1 MDAQEGCAGKGGVER
16 VPVLTLMRSEGRESC
31 LDTWGGGEVYT
42 RLAGSSG
49 QDLLPSVLP
58 LFLFCAQD
66 QRAQP
71 DTVPPPFVLGIRSSE

>member
-1 MDAQEGCAGKGGVER
+1 MDAQESCAGKVGVER

-49 QDLLPSVLP
+49 QDLLPSVLAVFILCSGP
-58 LFLFCAQD
+58 TGSTGDCAS
-66 QRAQP
+66 
-71 DTVPPPFVLGIRSSE
+71 TVCPGNTEL

>member
-1 MDAQEGCAGKGGVER
+1 M
-16 VPVLTLMRSEGRESC
+16 PVLTLMRSEGRESY
-31 LDTWGGGEVYT
+31 LEIWGGGEVYT

-66 QRAQP
+66 ERAQP
-71 DTVPPPFVLGIRSSE
+71 GAVLPLFVLGIRSSE